1 MRATFGVVT
10 SRPSGV
16 PCVPV
21 TSLSVSIQLW
31 GTGLSRDQGPNGPDA
46 CPARPARETGPATLN
61 QEPVDDAVVAVLG
74 RAIYGFRPGPYAPN
88 LDERDPV
95 PPPAVG
101 ADCAWGLPAA
111 ALPSEEFEGFLDE
124 LCVVLEDAAVAGVG
138 VGHQLT
144 VRQAAGQ
151 VG

>member
-16 PCVPV
+16 TVTASRSRISAYPSSSGVPV
-21 TSLSVSIQLW
+21 CHVIKARTD
-31 GTGLSRDQGPNGPDA
+31 RARAPPD
-46 CPARPARETGPATLN
+46 L
-61 QEPVDDAVVAVLG
+61 PVKQALG
-74 RAIYGFRPGPYAPN
+74 
-88 LDERDPV
+88 
-95 PPPAVG
+95 
-101 ADCAWGLPAA
+101 GLPAA
-111 ALPSEEFEGFLDE
+111 ALQSEEFESFLDE
-124 LCVVLEDAAVAGVG
+124 LRVELEDAAVAGVG